1 MIEPKLGVSYEVLSS
16 FTNRLKAEYDPNK
29 LAVTE
34 DAEDEFLAYW
44 YIPLLPNQVEIY
56 THDPAVCDTMEYE
69 ITSNLNRSAQS
80 SHTSK

>member
-1 MIEPKLGVSYEVLSS
+1 MIEPKLGVSYEILSS

-56 THDPAVCDTMEYE
+56 TQDPAVCDTMEYE

-80 SHTSK
+80 SHTLK